1 MTTDAP
7 RPYPDLDTLP
17 ERAMLEAMLDWY
29 RDGVLAKV
37 AGVAQATAVAT
48 PLGSATSIAGLVK
61 HLALVDWSWFGEDI
75 AGEAPLDWYAA
86 ADWDADRDW
95 EFHTATTEPIELQVQ
110 RYRDACDRSKAVAAR
125 FELDDLGTNTT
136 RRPFTLRFVY
146 LHMIEETARH
156 LGHLDILR
164 ELIDGS
170 TGE

>member
-75 AGEAPLDWYAA
+75 AGKVAS
-86 ADWDADRDW
+86 
-95 EFHTATTEPIELQVQ
+95 ELSV
-110 RYRDACDRSKAVAAR
+110 
-125 FELDDLGTNTT
+125 
-136 RRPFTLRFVY
+136 
-146 LHMIEETARH
+146 LHAQ
-156 LGHLDILR
+156 GSDILSEFNYTWS
-164 ELIDGS
+164 ELPE
-170 TGE
+170 TELEVKA